1 MNKVSKLI
9 GPRVAGEYVE
19 AVADDD
25 AGETRNEA
33 VKPGRINPL
42 LVCLLQPRSAAA
54 ENYSRLRHALET
66 MHEKNGGLVVG
77 VTSPGV
83 GDGKTLTAINLA
95 GALAQDVRA
104 RVLLVNLDLRQTGLN
119 THEYL
124 DLNWQSRPSIVDW
137 IQNPGLK
144 MLQVAYS
151 ISGFNLHAVS
161 SGGRAESPY
170 ELLKSERLDEFFAQ
184 ARKCYDFVILD
195 TPQVLR
201 LPDTELISRLVDG
214 FLIVVKAD
222 YTPQKQLEETL
233 NLMTEEKVLGLIF
246 NADAD
251 PS

>member
-1 MNKVSKLI
+1 MNKVRKLI
-9 GPRVAGEYVE
+9 EPRVSGEYPE
-19 AVADDD
+19 AAIHND
-25 AGETRNEA
+25 GEAPN
-33 VKPGRINPL
+33 KPVTPGQINPL

-66 MHEKNGGLVVG
+66 LHEKKGGLVVG

-95 GALAQDVRA
+95 GALAQDVNA

-119 THEYL
+119 IHEYL
-124 DLNWQSRPSIVDW
+124 DVDWQSSPGIVDW
-137 IQNPGLK
+137 IENTELK
-144 MLQVAYS
+144 MTQVVHP
-151 ISGFNLHAVS
+151 ISGFNLHMVS
-161 SGGRAESPY
+161 SGGKAEFPY
-170 ELLKSERLDEFFAQ
+170 ELLKSDRLDEFFTQ
-184 ARKCYDFVILD
+184 ARHCYDFVIMD

-222 YTPQKQLEETL
+222 YTPQKLLEETL
-233 NLMTEEKVLGLIF
+233 NLMTQEKVLGLIF